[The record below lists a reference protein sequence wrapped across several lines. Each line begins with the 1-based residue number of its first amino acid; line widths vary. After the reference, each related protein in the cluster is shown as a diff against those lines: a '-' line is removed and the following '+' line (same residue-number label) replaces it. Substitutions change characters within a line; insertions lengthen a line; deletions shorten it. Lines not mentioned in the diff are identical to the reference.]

1 MKKKILFFDDDEG
14 LARRWA
20 DKLERRTFVSKN
32 FDVQHMTRVDF
43 KQAKDEL
50 NERRRRARDG
60 NKGRVL
66 NWNHQLD
73 EIAILIIDFDLLQ
86 FDPDVTAESIAYL
99 ARCYSRCGLIVALNQ
114 FSRKPNFDL
123 TLKGHP
129 ESFADLNLHDSQIH
143 NQGLWK
149 EPWKGFRPWIWP
161 LLPQALEKHE
171 NRIKEVLPALDEAIL
186 AFLGLYRIGPLLPR
200 STVEFIESKSRKPE
214 ETTFRQLVV
223 ESNQGLQAR
232 DKPLDDESIAR
243 IAAARVH
250 KWLERL
256 VLPGQDILVD
266 APHLVS
272 RFPSLLR
279 GNPETRKAWN
289 SVVTH
294 GIPHTRS
301 MRTDIIERFRFQ
313 KENWVS
319 HPCWF
324 WGDLSSCEEI
334 TEVKDPWK
342 TIQKADVVFCEDFST
357 FELRSKTKE
366 FVADLPSPFVRRYV
380 CKEAKI
386 DYQPLVRFAL

>member
-1 MKKKILFFDDDEG
+1 M
-14 LARRWA
+14 
-20 DKLERRTFVSKN
+20 
-32 FDVQHMTRVDF
+32 
-43 KQAKDEL
+43 
-50 NERRRRARDG
+50 
-60 NKGRVL
+60 
-66 NWNHQLD
+66 
-73 EIAILIIDFDLLQ
+73 
-86 FDPDVTAESIAYL
+86 
-99 ARCYSRCGLIVALNQ
+99 
-114 FSRKPNFDL
+114 
-123 TLKGHP
+123 
-129 ESFADLNLHDSQIH
+129 
-143 NQGLWK
+143 
-149 EPWKGFRPWIWP
+149 WP

-171 NRIKEVLPALDEAIL
+171 NRIKEVLPALDKPIL
-186 AFLGLYRIGPLLPR
+186 AFLGLDRISQLLPR
-200 STVEFIESKSRKPE
+200 STVEFIDSKGRKPE
-214 ETTFRQLVV
+214 ETTFRQLVE

-289 SVVTH
+289 SVVTL
-294 GIPHTRS
+294 GIPHTRF
-301 MRTDIIERFRFQ
+301 MRTDVIERFRFQ

-319 HPCWF
+319 RACWF

-342 TIQKADVVFCEDFST
+342 TTQKADVVFCEDV
-357 FELRSKTKE
+357 SKFLPRIETKE

-380 CKEAKI
+380 RKEDEV